1 MGDFAKLDL
10 LFRESQAP
18 GGFGRGITLVA
29 LSAGRCKPCS
39 GLVEQ
44 CLPLSGPEE
53 AHPFVEVSCSHSALL
68 LRAVEE
74 QPRKEEE

>member
-18 GGFGRGITLVA
+18 GVFGRGITLTA
-29 LSAGRCKPCS
+29 LSAGGSKPCS

-44 CLPLSGPEE
+44 CLPLSGPEA
-53 AHPFVEVSCSHSALL
+53 AHPFVEVAGSYAALF